1 MTDTVGYCA
10 AILTTLSFL
19 PQAIKTIKTKDTSGI
34 SLLMYSMFTI
44 GVFGWL
50 VYGFLKRDIPV
61 FVANLVTLS
70 LAGIILTMKIK
81 YK

>member
-1 MTDTVGYCA
+1 
-10 AILTTLSFL
+10 
-19 PQAIKTIKTKDTSGI
+19 
-34 SLLMYSMFTI
+34 MYSMFTI